1 VKSAFIIIAI
11 VFVSIL
17 SYFFYLGK
25 NAKNNNPVYVNYTKA
40 KKAQFVSSISSTGK
54 IKSKQKEIVKSLMYG
69 IIIDCG
75 FQNKNHVKRGSVIAK
90 LSMVERELRKK
101 QQQLQLAEIDLQFL
115 NEQYKKSLDL
125 FNKQSISERELKELK
140 IKKYK
145 QKIVAQNLKE
155 EIADK
160 NIKASFNGMIANK
173 KFNHLDR
180 AFSGTELFTLIDT
193 GAIIIEIPVLQTDIT
208 KVCAGQKVIFNS
220 NTLPGSRHGK
230 ITEISSLADQYGNE
244 NYRQNRAVL
253 FNVYASINTLP
264 GDKILFGSNIEST
277 IILDKKDS
285 TISIPLE
292 SITYREESKIVY
304 VIEGSKA
311 KQKMV
316 ETGLYNDKSVEIIFG
331 LIEGEKVITRGNLDV
346 VDGCSVVTE
355 RMAAKKKRFYGFPFF
370 R

>member
-1 VKSAFIIIAI
+1 MKSAFIIIAI
-11 VFVSIL
+11 VFVSLL

-25 NAKNNNPVYVNYTKA
+25 SAKNNNPVYVNYTKA

-90 LSMVERELRKK
+90 ISMVERELHKK

-115 NEQYKKSLDL
+115 NEQYEKSLGL

-180 AFSGTELFTLIDT
+180 VFSGTELFTLIDT
-193 GAIIIEIPVLQTDIT
+193 GAIIIEIPVLQHDIT
-208 KVCAGQKVIFNS
+208 KVCAGQKVVFSS
-220 NTLPGSRHGK
+220 NTFSEIRYGR
-230 ITEISSLADQYGNE
+230 IEEISSLANQYGNT
-244 NYRQNRAVL
+244 NYRQNSAVT
-253 FNVYASINTLP
+253 FNVYASITILP
-264 GDKILFGSNIEST
+264 DDEMLFGSNIKAT
-277 IILDKKDS
+277 IILRKKEQA
-285 TISIPLE
+285 ISIPLE
-292 SITYREESKIVY
+292 SLLYREESKIVY
-304 VIEGSKA
+304 VIEEGKA
-311 KQKMV
+311 KQKRV
-316 ETGLYNDKSVEIIFG
+316 KTGLYNDKVVEIVSG